1 MFILIGFLIGFF
13 AAVPVGPVN
22 IYIISQTLKRDFFH
36 GMIAGISTALLDLTF
51 CLVSLVGFF
60 HISLNLSGYTHWL
73 KVAAGAILLFLGLKL
88 LRDASNFK
96 LNTEKNGPITKTARP
111 LVGVVLLYISNP
123 SLYAFWIGVAGAMTA
138 HGLLRNGF
146 WPAIFFAVSCG
157 CGALVWYFFLVRI
170 VSRHQAKIR
179 EKTFKKLFIILG
191 CLLIGF
197 ALFTFISAFTN
208 IKLIGQI
215 L

>member
-157 CGALVWYFFLVRI
+157 FGALVWYFFLVRI